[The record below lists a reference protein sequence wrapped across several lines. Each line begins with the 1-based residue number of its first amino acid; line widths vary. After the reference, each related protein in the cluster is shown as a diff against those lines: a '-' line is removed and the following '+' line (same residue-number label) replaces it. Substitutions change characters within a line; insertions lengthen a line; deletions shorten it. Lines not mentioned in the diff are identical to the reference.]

1 MNMNNALARLP
12 LLALAL
18 VATVVYAAARF
29 DYGLTPRQL
38 APDTWYIEGSTGDF
52 SFENGGNIV
61 NTAFVVTDE
70 GVLVIDTGPSRQY
83 GEQLKAAI
91 KRVTDK
97 PIALVVNTHHHPD
110 HFLGN
115 QAFGDSKV
123 GAPAL
128 GNPDFGGGRVAA
140 LALTI
145 ALIKQDGAA
154 FNENMYRLAGSA
166 MAGTEVTPP
175 SVEIKPGIMKLGRHT
190 FELLALSGHT
200 PGDLA
205 VYDHNTGILFGGDL
219 LFHERAPTTPHASL
233 GNWHAS
239 LNTLAALNAKLIVP
253 GHGPASTT
261 DAPIRQTRAW
271 LQWLETTLRQ
281 SAEQGLDMN
290 EVLAKPIPEDL
301 ATLSLAQ
308 SEFTRSV
315 SHLYPAME
323 LEVLNQ

>member
-1 MNMNNALARLP
+1 MNVTHHLTRLP
-12 LLALAL
+12 ALTLAL
-18 VATVVYAAARF
+18 VATMAYAAASF
-29 DYGLTPRQL
+29 DYGLKPQQIG
-38 APDTWYIEGSTGDF
+38 PDTWYVEGSTKDF

-61 NTAFVVTDE
+61 NTAFVVTED
-70 GVLVIDTGPSRQY
+70 GVLVVDSGPSRQY

-97 PIALVVNTHHHPD
+97 PIVVVFNTHHHPD

-115 QAFGDSKV
+115 QAFDVSTV
-123 GAPAL
+123 EAL
-128 GNPDFGGGRVAA
+128 PE
-140 LALTI
+140 TI
-145 ALIKQDGAA
+145 ALIKQDGKA
-154 FNENMYRLAGSA
+154 FNENMYRLAGDA

-175 SVEIKPGIMKLGRHT
+175 GTEAHAGVLKLGGHE

-200 PGDLA
+200 PQDLA
-205 VYDHNTGILFGGDL
+205 IFDRSTGILFGGDL
-219 LFHERAPTTPHASL
+219 LFHQRAPTTPSAILSEWMRAL
-233 GNWHAS
+233 D
-239 LNTLAALNAKLIVP
+239 TLAGIDAKLWVP
-253 GHGPASTT
+253 GHGPASDT

-281 SAEQGLDMN
+281 SAQQGLDMN
-290 EVLAKPIPEDL
+290 EVLAEPIPEDL
-301 ATLSLAQ
+301 AKLSLAQ

>member
-1 MNMNNALARLP
+1 MNMKQTLNRMPAIAM
-12 LLALAL
+12 AL
-18 VATVVYAAARF
+18 VATIAYAAARF
-29 DYGLTPRQL
+29 DYGLKPIQL
-38 APDTWYIEGSTGDF
+38 GPDTWYIEGSTGDF

-61 NTAFVVTDE
+61 NTSFVVTDD

-91 KRVTDK
+91 KRVTNK
-97 PIALVVNTHHHPD
+97 PIVVVFNTHHHPD

-115 QAFGDSKV
+115 QAFDVNKV
-123 GAPAL
+123 EAL
-128 GNPDFGGGRVAA
+128 PE
-140 LALTI
+140 TI
-145 ALIKQDGAA
+145 ALIKQDGKA
-154 FNENMYRLAGSA
+154 FNENMYRLAGDA

-175 SVEIKPGIMKLGRHT
+175 GTEVHAGVLKLGTHE
-190 FELLALSGHT
+190 FELLDLSGHT
-200 PGDLA
+200 PKDLA
-205 VYDHNTGILFGGDL
+205 IYDRSTGTLFGGDL
-219 LFHERAPTTPHASL
+219 LFYQRAPTTPSAILSEWNASL
-233 GNWHAS
+233 D
-239 LNTLAALNAKLIVP
+239 TLAKLNAKLIVP

-290 EVLAKPIPEDL
+290 EVLAEPIPKDL
-301 ATLSLAQ
+301 ATISLAK

-323 LEVLNQ
+323 LEVLNQKH

>member
-12 LLALAL
+12 LMALAL

-29 DYGLTPRQL
+29 DYGLTPKQL
-38 APDTWYIEGSTGDF
+38 GPDTWYIEGSTGDF
-52 SFENGGNIV
+52 SYENGGNIV

-97 PIALVVNTHHHPD
+97 PIVVVFNTHHHPD

-115 QAFGDSKV
+115 QAFDVKTV
-123 GAPAL
+123 EAL
-128 GNPDFGGGRVAA
+128 PE
-140 LALTI
+140 TI
-145 ALIKQDGAA
+145 ALIKQDGGA
-154 FNENMYRLAGSA
+154 FNENMYRLAGDA

-175 SVEIKPGIMKLGRHT
+175 GTAVQAGVLTLGTHE
-190 FELLALSGHT
+190 FELLSLSGHT
-200 PGDLA
+200 PRDLA
-205 VYDHNTGILFGGDL
+205 IYDRSTGTLFGGDL
-219 LFHERAPTTPHASL
+219 MFHQRAPTTPNAILSEWNAAL
-233 GNWHAS
+233 D
-239 LNTLAALNAKLIVP
+239 TLAALNAKLVVP

-301 ATLSLAQ
+301 ARLSLAQ

-323 LEVLNQ
+323 LEVLNK